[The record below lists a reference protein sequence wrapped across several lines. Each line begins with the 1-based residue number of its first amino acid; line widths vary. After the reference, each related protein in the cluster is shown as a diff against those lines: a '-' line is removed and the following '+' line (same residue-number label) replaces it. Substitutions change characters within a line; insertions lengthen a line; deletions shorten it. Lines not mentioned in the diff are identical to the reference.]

1 MFNECV
7 AYSPHLTCAQGKKSI
22 LAEIP
27 VLLRFLLQR
36 DKALCAGTISGAVV
50 SETTPVL
57 SDLDDDLAFCPP
69 CFDESQSLAGGL
81 E

>member
-7 AYSPHLTCAQGKKSI
+7 AYSRQLTCAQGKRVDPCRD
-22 LAEIP
+22 P
-27 VLLRFLLQR
+27 VRLRFLSLL
-36 DKALCAGTISGAVV
+36 DKGLCAGTISGAVIP
-50 SETTPVL
+50 EAMPLL